1 MKKIFAIIMVVA
13 MLCCTACGQIT
24 EEDKK
29 LVRGTVEDGVFTSEF
44 GEFTFTP
51 PAGWT
56 YTSEDEMFA
65 MMDLSA
71 ADMSEEEK
79 KNIEL
84 GKLKTVYDAMV
95 TGEDGANVIIM
106 YENLALTIGGTS
118 YDEAAYAEALS
129 TGLVS
134 QGITSDTENLGETT
148 IGDNKYVVFTGT
160 ASSDG
165 ITLEQKYL
173 LRKIDDYMLCICI
186 TTVPG
191 MTTSY
196 DEILKMFS

>member
-24 EEDKK
+24 EEDKE
-29 LVRGTVEDGVFTSEF
+29 LVRGTVENGVFTSEF
-44 GEFTFTP
+44 ADFTFAP
-51 PAGWT
+51 PSTWAF
-56 YTSEDEMFA
+56 SSDDEILA

-71 ADMSEEEK
+71 ADMTEEEK
-79 KNIEL
+79 KNLEL

-95 TGEDGANVIIM
+95 YGEDGANVIIM
-106 YENLALTIGGTS
+106 YENLALTIGGTT

-134 QGITSDTENLGETT
+134 QGITSDADNLGETT

-160 ASSDG
+160 ATSDG

-196 DEILKMFS
+196 DDILKMFS

>member
-29 LVRGTVEDGVFTSEF
+29 LVRGTVENGAFTSEF
-44 GEFTFTP
+44 ADFTFTP
-51 PAGWT
+51 PSTWT
-56 YTSEDEMFA
+56 FSSDDEILA

-71 ADMSEEEK
+71 ADMTEEEK
-79 KNIEL
+79 KNLEL
-84 GKLKTVYDAMV
+84 GKLKTIYDAMV
-95 TGEDGANVIIM
+95 ACDDGANVIIM

-134 QGITSDTENLGETT
+134 QGITSDAKNLGEAT

-160 ASSDG
+160 ATSDG

-186 TTVPG
+186 TTVPD